1 MTQKRLIKAIFLA
14 TLSLTIPASLTA
26 QNPPASTYQP
36 GFWQP
41 KARVDLN
48 RPVAIKLINGTN
60 MMLDYD
66 LTSNI
71 EPSPEQI
78 SPGNTAILKGF
89 ALPAY
94 ILINPTDA
102 KANPNASPP
111 NLKYDV
117 EVSQNNEI
125 LVKIRKVDRDTP
137 GDSTLNLNEAGAVYI
152 Y

>member
-1 MTQKRLIKAIFLA
+1 MSLKRLIKAIILA
-14 TLSLTIPASLTA
+14 TISLSIPVSLTA

-48 RPVAIKLINGTN
+48 RPVAIRLINETN

-66 LTSNI
+66 LTTNI

-89 ALPAY
+89 ALPVY
-94 ILINPTDA
+94 ILINPTDTSST
-102 KANPNASPP
+102 PNSSPP

-125 LVKIRKVDRDTP
+125 LVKIRKVAPDTP
-137 GDSTLNLNEAGAVYI
+137 GDSTLNLNEAGAIYI